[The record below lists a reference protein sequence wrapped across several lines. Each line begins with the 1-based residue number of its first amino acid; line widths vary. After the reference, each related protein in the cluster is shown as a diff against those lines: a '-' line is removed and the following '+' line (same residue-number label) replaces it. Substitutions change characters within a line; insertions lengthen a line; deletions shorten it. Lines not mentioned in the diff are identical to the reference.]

1 MREFPGGEPVDR
13 PSGEQ
18 EDGAL
23 LLLGTSSDDHL
34 STLRAGEAMSAVLLE
49 ATNAGLATC
58 PLSQPLEVAATRD
71 RVRDGLL
78 SPRRPVDGVVEEP
91 EES

>member
-1 MREFPGGEPVDR
+1 
-13 PSGEQ
+13 
-18 EDGAL
+18 
-23 LLLGTSSDDHL
+23 
-34 STLRAGEAMSAVLLE
+34 MSAVLLE